1 MKEVE
6 MERLLKPLSNRRR
19 LRMLTYIRKKKSAHV
34 GQIADAMRLSL
45 TATSRHL
52 SLLERVGYLEKEQE
66 NLYVYYRIAPDAPDI
81 FFNMLSALET

>member
-6 MERLLKPLSNRRR
+6 MERLLKPLGNRRR
-19 LRMLTYIRKKKSAHV
+19 LMMLTFIRKRKSAHV
-34 GQIADAMRLSL
+34 GQIAEAMRLSL

-66 NLYVYYRIAPDAPDI
+66 NLYVYYRIASDAPKI
-81 FFNMLSALET
+81 LSNVLAAL

>member
-6 MERLLKPLSNRRR
+6 MERLLKPLGNRRR
-19 LRMLTYIRKKKSAHV
+19 LMMLTFIRKRKSAHV
-34 GQIADAMRLSL
+34 GQIAEAMHLSL

-66 NLYVYYRIAPDAPDI
+66 NLYVYYRIAPDAPKI
-81 FFNMLSALET
+81 FLSVLAAL